1 MSSSLNDVAT
11 RNTSSTNNRDGGT
24 ATNTNDLSD
33 NRWRAGSDR
42 LYSSYG
48 VNAGDNFTNN
58 SSGVNNSGGLLS
70 AAVRYETVILHA
82 AITAVSTTTPS
93 CAAALLARGDSLLP

>member
-1 MSSSLNDVAT
+1 MTNSLNDAT
-11 RNTSSTNNRDGGT
+11 AVRDSSRGNG
-24 ATNTNDLSD
+24 ADLND

-48 VNAGDNFTNN
+48 ANHGDNFTNN

-70 AAVRYETVILHA
+70 AAVRYTTVTCLTVIK
-82 AITAVSTTTPS
+82 VFS
-93 CAAALLARGDSLLP
+93 CYEIISYNSAALKLL